1 MKLLAFTVGGYGV
14 TPPPGIQTGGYG
26 TGLSILRNAIT
37 IIFYFSFLISLG
49 FIVYA
54 GIRWITSKGDKEELN
69 TAKNA
74 FTYAITGVFIT
85 ILSFTII
92 KILSIFFGT
101 DLLNIGF

>member
-14 TPPPGIQTGGYG
+14 TPPPGIRTGGINA
-26 TGLSILRNAIT
+26 GLSILRNAIT
-37 IIFYFSFLISLG
+37 IVFIFSFLISLG

-54 GIRWITSKGDKEELN
+54 GIRWITSKGDKEEL
-69 TAKNA
+69 TTVKNA
-74 FTYAITGVFIT
+74 FTYAIAGVFIT

-92 KILSIFFGT
+92 KIFSIFFGI